1 MSTFHFPEESSQ
13 FETRAIRTQ
22 VPRSQHREHA
32 VPLYLTSSFVFEDA
46 EQMRALFAQEEQ
58 GNIYSRFTN
67 PNTNELIDKI
77 CQMEGAE
84 DGFATAT
91 GMAAIFTTLATLC
104 QSGDHILACRSVFGS
119 THSILTKHLPK
130 WNISH
135 SYGDINDPESWED
148 LIQPNTRLLLVETPS
163 NPAID
168 ILDLEWLGAFAKKHQ
183 VLLVVDNCFATPYL
197 QQPIR
202 YGADL
207 VLHSAT
213 KFLDGQGRVLGGL
226 IVGRKDLVEE
236 VRGFARATGP
246 ALSPFNAWI
255 LSKSL
260 ETLALRMDR
269 HCSNALQLAQWL
281 EAHEEVEVVK
291 YPFLPSHPMYEVAK
305 RQMRQGG
312 GIVSFEVKGGLERGR
327 HFLNSIQM
335 ASLTSNLGD
344 SRTIVTHPASSTHAK
359 LQEEDRLQTGISQG
373 LVRVS
378 VGLEHIDDIIQDIS
392 QALERSRTPKPVP
405 SL

>member
-1 MSTFHFPEESSQ
+1 MSTIQPSEANPR

-22 VPRSQHREHA
+22 VPRTQHREHA
-32 VPLYLTSSFVFEDA
+32 APLYLTSSFVFEDA
-46 EQMRALFAQEEQ
+46 EQMRALFAQEQQ

-67 PNTNELIDKI
+67 PNTHELVDKV

-84 DGFATAT
+84 HGFATAT
-91 GMAAIFTTLATLC
+91 GMSAIFTTLATLC

-135 SYGDINDPESWED
+135 SYGDINDPESWET
-148 LIQPNTRLLLVETPS
+148 LIQPNTRLILVETPS
-163 NPAID
+163 NPSID
-168 ILDLEWLGAFAKKHQ
+168 IIDLEWLGEFAKRHQ

-202 YGADL
+202 FGADL

-226 IVGRKDLVEE
+226 IVGRKELVDQII
-236 VRGFARATGP
+236 GFARATGP

-260 ETLALRMDR
+260 ETLAIRMDR
-269 HCSNALQLAQWL
+269 HCSNALKLAEWL
-281 EAHEEVEVVK
+281 ESHEEVASVK
-291 YPFLPSHPMYEVAK
+291 YPFLPSHPMHAVAK

-312 GIVSFEVKGGLERGR
+312 GVVAFEIKGGLARGR
-327 HFLNSIQM
+327 DFLNQVQM

-344 SRTIVTHPASSTHAK
+344 SRTIVTHPASSTHSK
-359 LQEEDRLQTGISQG
+359 LQEEERLQTGITQG

-378 VGLEHIDDIIQDIS
+378 VGLEHIDDIIRDIS
-392 QALERSRTPKPVP
+392 QAIEASRVLQPV
-405 SL
+405 